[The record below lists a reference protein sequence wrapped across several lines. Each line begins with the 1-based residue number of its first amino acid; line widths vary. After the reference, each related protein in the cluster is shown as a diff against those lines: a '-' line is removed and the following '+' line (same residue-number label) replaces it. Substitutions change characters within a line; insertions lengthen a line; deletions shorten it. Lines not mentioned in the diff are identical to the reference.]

1 MAPLEV
7 EGEDEGDRGRL
18 ALIRGKKE
26 PIGKRRVSREL
37 RGNYGHLEYAAR
49 ASE

>member
-26 PIGKRRVSREL
+26 PIGKRRVSREF
-37 RGNYGHLEYAAR
+37 RGKLW
-49 ASE
+49 AS